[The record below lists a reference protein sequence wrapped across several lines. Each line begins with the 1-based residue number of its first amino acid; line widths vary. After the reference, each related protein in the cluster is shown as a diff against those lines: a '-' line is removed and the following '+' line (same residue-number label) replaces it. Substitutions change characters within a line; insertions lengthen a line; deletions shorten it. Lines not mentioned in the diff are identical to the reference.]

1 VCVCVCVKP
10 DILHAH

>member
-1 VCVCVCVKP
+1 VKP